1 MKTDMHKKIE
11 IAANIAIIIV
21 ATLLCG
27 VLIKKHIIS
36 PPTPPANA
44 LIANN
49 QFQLQAGT
57 KLSLPGID
65 WQKNSQT
72 LLLVLS
78 TTCHFCSE
86 SAPFYQQLV
95 KELDGNTHVVAV
107 LPQSVSDS
115 RGYLNR
121 LGVAVDDIQ
130 QAEMSSLGVRGT
142 PTLILANDKGVVMD
156 SWVGKLPN
164 DEQAKLINRVRQ
176 SIAQK

>member
-1 MKTDMHKKIE
+1 MKTDVHRKIE
-11 IAANIAIIIV
+11 IATNIAIIIV
-21 ATLLCG
+21 TALLCG

-44 LIANN
+44 LTANN

-65 WQKNSQT
+65 WQKNGQT

-95 KELDGNTHVVAV
+95 KELDGSTHAVAV

-121 LGVAVDDIQ
+121 LGVVVDDIQ
-130 QAEMSSLGVRGT
+130 QSELSLLGVRGT
-142 PTLILANDKGVVMD
+142 PTLILVNDKGVVVD
-156 SWVGKLPN
+156 SWVGKLP
-164 DEQAKLINRVRQ
+164 DDDQAKLINRVRQ